1 MNAWFLFKMSKSVAL
16 LYYANIDHYSI
27 NTSMHNYLLHG
38 GYLELLSSAK
48 VPINVC
54 FTGMTLEKLIEYD
67 PMFIKK
73 IQSLQNVKFF
83 YTSYSHFLP
92 SEFPKDIISQSEFG
106 EKIIKE
112 VIPDSKLMNI
122 ISMPEYDCTET
133 VLNKIYTSNQFL
145 ISSSIINHGS
155 LGSCKVCYKHLG
167 TDKLLYC
174 IHKDLMYRKRYH
186 EYLREE
192 CKAKDV
198 VSAIKSDLL
207 QMKQNKVLICA
218 IDLETPVIN
227 QVVFDNHKSS
237 PPRLDLVKRLYDEYL
252 KSKFRFVYLDEVSSL
267 SERDLSIVDSLTNV
281 DITVR
286 KNPVY
291 NNVLSRLKRINT
303 SKLNINLRHY
313 LMCTSSDLYTYSHRR
328 IKLPATYKAKKGL
341 VIIYRSGL
349 KKSIL
354 KHRLQ
359 KIGINILT

>member
-1 MNAWFLFKMSKSVAL
+1 
-16 LYYANIDHYSI
+16 
-27 NTSMHNYLLHG
+27 
-38 GYLELLSSAK
+38 
-48 VPINVC
+48 
-54 FTGMTLEKLIEYD
+54 
-67 PMFIKK
+67 
-73 IQSLQNVKFF
+73 
-83 YTSYSHFLP
+83 
-92 SEFPKDIISQSEFG
+92 
-106 EKIIKE
+106 
-112 VIPDSKLMNI
+112 MNI